1 MRRLGRT
8 VARTALGVNLTA
20 AGPREVAADGQ
31 PSAPHRAG
39 ADRAADPMQAVGSVR
54 VRSLAKAYERIVG
67 REHVR
72 THALRD
78 VSFDV
83 RPHEFVA
90 IIGPSGC
97 GKSTVLRIL
106 GGLVAPTSG
115 DVEVSG
121 RPVTRP
127 GPDRATVFQ
136 HPSLMPWR
144 TVRDN
149 VTLALEFAKVPR
161 DQRRERADAYI
172 ELVGLADFADHHPRE
187 LSGGMQQRVG
197 LARALAVE
205 PTVLLMDEPF
215 GALDAITR
223 TQMQDELL
231 RIWEQTTKTVI
242 FITHAIEEAVLL
254 ADRVIVMGQGDIARE
269 VLVDLPRPR
278 SRRELLADSR
288 SLDLMRELE
297 LHLGN
302 PGEGEE

>member
-1 MRRLGRT
+1 
-8 VARTALGVNLTA
+8 VAGMERGATA
-20 AGPREVAADGQ
+20 GQ
-31 PSAPHRAG
+31 P
-39 ADRAADPMQAVGSVR
+39 VGGVR
-54 VRSLAKAYERIVG
+54 VRRLAKAYERVVG
-67 REHVR
+67 REFVR

-78 VSFDV
+78 VSFEV
-83 RPHEFVA
+83 QPREFVA

-115 DVEVSG
+115 EVEVSG
-121 RPVTRP
+121 RPVTGP
-127 GPDRATVFQ
+127 GSDRATVFQ
-136 HPSLMPWR
+136 SPGLMPWR

-149 VTLALEFAKVPR
+149 VTLALEFAKVAR
-161 DQRRERADAYI
+161 AERRKRADAYI
-172 ELVGLADFADHHPRE
+172 DLVGLRDFADHHPRE

-231 RIWEQTTKTVI
+231 RIWEQTRKTVV

-254 ADRVIVMGQGDIARE
+254 ADRVIVMGQGDIAHE

-278 SRRELLADSR
+278 SRQELLADRR

-297 LHLGN
+297 AHLAGSEG
-302 PGEGEE
+302 GEQ

>member
-1 MRRLGRT
+1 VRQDIATGEGQLASMEG
-8 VARTALGVNLTA
+8 GA
-20 AGPREVAADGQ
+20 AAAH
-31 PSAPHRAG
+31 S
-39 ADRAADPMQAVGSVR
+39 VGGVR
-54 VRSLAKAYERIVG
+54 VQRLAKAYERIVG
-67 REHVR
+67 REFVR

-78 VSFDV
+78 VSFEV
-83 RPHEFVA
+83 QPREFVA

-106 GGLVAPTSG
+106 AGLVPPTAG

-121 RPVTRP
+121 RRVRGP
-127 GPDRATVFQ
+127 GPDTATVFQ
-136 HPSLMPWR
+136 SPGLMPWR

-149 VTLALEFAKVPR
+149 VTLALEFAKLPR
-161 DQRRERADAYI
+161 AERRDRADAYI
-172 ELVGLADFADHHPRE
+172 DLVGLHDFADHHPRE

-231 RIWEQTTKTVI
+231 RIWEQTRKTVV

-254 ADRVIVMGQGDIARE
+254 ADRVIVMGQGDIAHE

-278 SRRELLADSR
+278 SRQELLADRR
-288 SLDLMRELE
+288 SLELMRELE
-297 LHLGN
+297 AHLAGSEG
-302 PGEGEE
+302 GER

>member
-1 MRRLGRT
+1 M
-8 VARTALGVNLTA
+8 NLTA
-20 AGPREVAADGQ
+20 AGPREVAPDGQ
-31 PSAPHRAG
+31 PPAPHSAG
-39 ADRAADPMQAVGSVR
+39 ANRAADPMQAVGSVR
-54 VRSLAKAYERIVG
+54 VRNLAKAYERIVG
-67 REHVR
+67 REYVR

-83 RPHEFVA
+83 RPHEFLS

-121 RPVTRP
+121 RPVTSP

-302 PGEGEE
+302 SGEGEE

>member
-1 MRRLGRT
+1 MARLRTTTLGVQPPPPAPAPGPRLGE
-8 VARTALGVNLTA
+8 A
-20 AGPREVAADGQ
+20 AAQADG
-31 PSAPHRAG
+31 G
-39 ADRAADPMQAVGSVR
+39 VR
-54 VRSLAKAYERIVG
+54 VQGLAKAFERVVG
-67 REHVR
+67 REFVR

-83 RPHEFVA
+83 RPREFVS

-97 GKSTVLRIL
+97 GKSTVLKIL
-106 GGLVAPTSG
+106 GGLIAPSAGT
-115 DVEVSG
+115 VEVSG

-136 HPSLMPWR
+136 FPGLMPWR

-149 VTLALEFAKVPR
+149 VTLALEFAGVHK
-161 DQRRERADAYI
+161 RERKRRADDYI
-172 ELVGLADFADHHPRE
+172 ALVGLGDFADHHPRE

-231 RIWEQTTKTVI
+231 RIWDQTRKTVI

-254 ADRVIVMGQGDIARE
+254 SDRVIVMGQGTVAHE
-269 VLVDLPRPR
+269 VAIDLPRPR
-278 SRRELLADSR
+278 SRHDLLSDRR

-297 LHLGN
+297 THLRPAEG
-302 PGEGEE
+302 GEA